1 MFGLGFSEILLVL
14 VIALIVFGPKRLPEV
29 AKTLGRTV
37 GGFKRSLDELHRDF
51 NLNTSHPDDEKKLPP
66 TERSLTST
74 TPLAENQLGNPAES
88 PEKQI

>member
-1 MFGLGFSEILLVL
+1 MFGLGFSEILLIL

-51 NLNTSHPDDEKKLPP
+51 NLNTPHPDEDKKLPQG
-66 TERSLTST
+66 ERSLTAT
-74 TPLAENQLGNPAES
+74 TPLAEKQLELPAGS
-88 PEKQI
+88 PEKQT

>member
-1 MFGLGFSEILLVL
+1 MFGLGFSEILLIL

-51 NLNTSHPDDEKKLPP
+51 NLNTAHPDETGKQPQ
-66 TERSLTST
+66 TERSLTT
-74 TPLAENQLGNPAES
+74 TSPAADKQLGLLSES
-88 PEKQI
+88 SEKQA